1 MKKVEVT
8 VKNIQKKIQINPR
21 EIKKLVLGTLLIEK
35 NHKPGQVN
43 VCFVDGRAIR
53 KLNRKFHNTDSF
65 TDVLSFDMGDRSG
78 LMIELAISTEAA
90 ISYAKRMKTQARSE
104 LCLYVIHG
112 ILHVLGYDD
121 RTPRQKLKMD
131 KRQEYILRKLV

>member
-65 TDVLSFDMGDRSG
+65 TDVLSFDMGDKSG

-90 ISYAKRMKTQARSE
+90 ISYAKKMKTQAWPE

-121 RTPRQKLKMD
+121 RTAREKLEMD
-131 KRQEYILRKLV
+131 KRQEFILKKLV